1 MTTEQNE
8 ILDATWSGAH
18 HGSAHTAA
26 VACLLDVLT
35 GGGAWSAEHALQDA
49 EREGRARILTEI
61 DAQWRMNR
69 QQLDA
74 LGAAWD
80 DAIDTLRVE
89 AAAG

>member
-35 GGGAWSAEHALQDA
+35 GTGDWSAADALQYA
-49 EREGRARILTEI
+49 EREGRAHILAEVERYWSLNT
-61 DAQWRMNR
+61 

-80 DAIDTLRVE
+80 DALDALRVE